1 MAEDPTSTPP
11 AAGPP
16 VMPRRLLAAGLGL
29 LQPLWLVLGFAIV
42 VLVLLAGTVHWLLTS
57 EAGSRWLLARMP
69 AVDATGFS
77 GALLGDHWHADRVR
91 ITWAAG
97 QASLTLED
105 LRADG
110 LTWHWRPNPQAW
122 LGVDVQQFAVR
133 RVTMVSGP
141 PGERPL
147 PVPLSIAWPV
157 QVVVAAARVDE
168 VRVDELAPMH
178 GLELQQLVLDA
189 QPGAEHRVA
198 QARVDWQGT
207 TISAS
212 ARIGNLAPLPLAV
225 DATVA
230 PTGAGDAPHWA
241 AVVRAHG
248 EAALFDVEAT
258 LRGVPRGG
266 HAAPALDIQARLQ
279 LLQAWPLAGLRLQ
292 TTALDLAALSPQ
304 APETRLSGSADLAS
318 SARNAPLQATI
329 DIENTLPGRWNERR
343 LPVRR
348 VTLEASGSLAQSERL
363 EIPRFDVALADATGA
378 AGRWSG
384 SAVWLG
390 RQLTLDTRLAAVTPQ
405 RLDSR
410 AAAMTLTGSVSATVQ
425 GLPSPDF
432 SAPAA
437 SSPPARRTRI
447 DWKLDLEGRL
457 DGAPK
462 PVRLVVEG
470 SADAQ
475 RVELRRA
482 RAEAGAASAEL
493 QATLQRAGRGEWQ
506 LQTAGRLQDFDPVPW
521 WPGEAGSAWRKGPH
535 RLSGNWDLA
544 LRLPGDAGN
553 VPLPALAQR
562 VAGNGTLQIKDSLLA
577 GVPLAA
583 TATLAYA
590 PAAAPEAGSL
600 HAELLLGGNRFSV
613 DGRGDPAGSGRGDRW
628 RADIAAEAVASLA
641 PLVRLWPALTDFVP
655 TRGSVSAKLSADGR
669 WPELSSEG
677 SASVKQLL
685 AGRLGL
691 ARGEATWRMDLGGT
705 QPLALQVELAGVKF
719 DRLEARQ
726 LRADLSGTL
735 ADHRIDISGALP
747 MAPPLLAEKV
757 LGITVQSGTRAQLL
771 AQGAWQPDP
780 GGGGR
785 WLARIE
791 RLQAFSWD
799 GSDNQSQPA
808 SAWLQASELRAE
820 VTLAADGSF
829 AALRADSGRLRLAD
843 ALALRWDEVRLD
855 LRGPQPQIE
864 VHADIESFAVAPL
877 LARLQPALG
886 WDGDLKVAARVDI
899 RAAERF
905 DADIVVERREGDLH
919 ISDSSGTQLLGLTE
933 LRLALSA
940 HDGLWTVTPSLKGR
954 SLGEIAGQ
962 LQARTTPD
970 RRWPHADA
978 PITGSVVA
986 HVAKLGIWSAW
997 IPPGWRLAGE
1007 MRSIATL
1014 SGTFGD
1020 PRYSGEISGSD
1031 LGVRNLLEGVNVT
1044 DGQVLVRLEG
1054 ETAQIERFT
1063 LRGGD
1068 GTLTL
1073 SGGATLGSSPQAR
1086 VQVVADRFR
1095 VLGRVDRLVI
1105 ASGQAELSL
1114 QAEQTRLDGRFTIDE
1129 GLFDISRADAPSLDN
1144 DVTVRRNGVDEVDA
1158 ADAPQPQPARNF
1170 ALGVDIDLGQKLQLR
1185 GRGLDTLLRGVLRL
1199 STPGGRL
1206 AIHGTISTE
1215 SGTYAAYG
1223 QRLDIERGIV
1233 AFSGAPDNLRL
1244 DVLALRPNIDLRVG
1258 VAITGTL
1265 LLPRVRL
1272 YSEPEMSDNEK
1283 LSWLLLGR
1291 EPDGLDRAD
1300 TALLQRAAVAL
1311 LAGEGEG
1318 PTDALLRN
1326 LGIDEIS
1333 LRQGGDGDTRETVVA
1348 LGKQLS
1354 RRWYV
1359 GYERGVNATTGTW
1372 QLIYRIAQRFT
1383 LRAQSGEDNSLDVI
1397 WVWRLQ
1403 ETPADAGMRKSVV
1416 VPP

>member
-1 MAEDPTSTPP
+1 MAEDPTPAPP
-11 AAGPP
+11 AGGPP
-16 VMPRRLLAAGLGL
+16 PPPRRLLAGGLGL
-29 LQPLWLVLGFAIV
+29 LQPLWLVLGFAV
-42 VLVLLAGTVHWLLTS
+42 MVLALLAGTVHWLLIT
-57 EAGSRWLLARMP
+57 EAGSRWLLARLP
-69 AVDATGFS
+69 AVEATGFS
-77 GALLGDHWHADRVR
+77 GALLGDHWHADRLR
-91 ITWAAG
+91 IAWAAG

-122 LGVDVQQFAVR
+122 LGVDVQQVAVR
-133 RVTMVSGP
+133 RITVVTGP
-141 PGERPL
+141 PGDRPL
-147 PVPLSIAWPV
+147 PVPVSIAWPV
-157 QVVVAAARVDE
+157 QVTVTAARVEE

-230 PTGAGDAPHWA
+230 PTGGGDTPRWA
-241 AVVRAHG
+241 AVLRAHG

-258 LRGVPRGG
+258 LRGVPRGR
-266 HAAPALDIQARLQ
+266 HAAPALDVQARLQ
-279 LLQAWPLAGLRLQ
+279 LLQAWPLAGLHLQ

-318 SARNAPLQATI
+318 SARNAPLRATI
-329 DIENTLPGRWNERR
+329 DIENALPGRWNERR

-348 VTLEASGSLAQSERL
+348 VALEASGSLAQPDRL
-363 EIPRFDVALADATGA
+363 EISRFDIALADATSA

-384 SAVWLG
+384 SALWLG

-405 RLDSR
+405 RLDGR
-410 AAAMTLTGSVSATVQ
+410 AAAMTLTGSVAATVR
-425 GLPSPDF
+425 GLPSPD
-432 SAPAA
+432 SGAPAA
-437 SSPPARRTRI
+437 ASPPARGVQI
-447 DWKLDLEGRL
+447 DWNLDLEGRL

-462 PVRLVVEG
+462 PVRLALEG

-475 RVELRRA
+475 RIELRRA

-493 QATLQRAGRGEWQ
+493 QATLQRASRGEWQ
-506 LQTAGRLQDFDPVPW
+506 LQTTGKLLDFDPVPW
-521 WPGEAGSAWRKGPH
+521 WPGEPGSAWRKGPH

-544 LRLPGDAGN
+544 LRLPGDAGRL
-553 VPLPALAQR
+553 PLPALAQR
-562 VAGNGTLQIKDSLLA
+562 VAGNGTLQIRDSLLA

-590 PAAAPEAGSL
+590 QSAAPEAGSL
-600 HAELLLGGNRFSV
+600 HAELLLGGNRFVV
-613 DGRGDPAGSGRGDRW
+613 DGRGDPAGSGRSDRW
-628 RADIAAEAVASLA
+628 SAEIAADTVATLA
-641 PLVRLWPALTDFVP
+641 PLARLWPALADFVP
-655 TRGSVSAKLSADGR
+655 TRGSVNATLSADGR

-685 AGRLGL
+685 AGRLAL
-691 ARGEATWRMDLGGT
+691 ERGEATWRMGFGDA
-705 QPLALQVELAGVKF
+705 QPLAMQLGLVGLKF

-726 LRADLSGTL
+726 VRAVLSGTL

-747 MAPPLLAEKV
+747 VAPPLLAEKV
-757 LGITVQSGTRAQLL
+757 LGITVQSGTKAQLL
-771 AQGAWQPDP
+771 AHGAWQPDTA
-780 GGGGR
+780 GGGR
-785 WLARIE
+785 WLGRIE
-791 RLQAFSWD
+791 RLQIGAWD
-799 GSDNQSQPA
+799 GSDTPA
-808 SAWLQASELRAE
+808 PPTTAWVQASELRVE
-820 VTLAADGSF
+820 VTLAADGGVV
-829 AALRADSGRLRLAD
+829 ALRADPGRLRLAD
-843 ALALRWDEVRLD
+843 TVALRWDEVRLD
-855 LRGPQPQIE
+855 LHGPQPQIE
-864 VHADIESFAVAPL
+864 LHADIETFAVAPL
-877 LARLQPALG
+877 LARLQPGLR
-886 WDGDLKVAARVDI
+886 WDGDLKLAARVDI

-940 HDGLWTVTPSLKGR
+940 HDGLWTVTPSLNGR

-970 RRWPHADA
+970 RRWPQADA

-986 HVAKLGIWSAW
+986 RVADLGIWSAW
-997 IPPGWRLAGE
+997 VPPGWRLAGE
-1007 MRSIATL
+1007 LRGVATL

-1020 PRYSGEISGSD
+1020 PRYSGEISGNR
-1031 LGVRNLLEGVNVT
+1031 LGVRNLLEGVNVA
-1044 DGQVLVRLEG
+1044 DGQVLMRLEG
-1054 ETAQIERFT
+1054 ETARIERFT

-1073 SGGATLGSSPQAR
+1073 SGGATLGASPQAR
-1086 VQVVADRFR
+1086 VQVVADHFR
-1095 VLGRVDRLVI
+1095 VLGRVDRRVI

-1114 QAEQTRLDGRFTIDE
+1114 QAAQTRLDGRFTIDE
-1129 GLFDISRADAPSLDN
+1129 GLFDISRADAPSLDD
-1144 DVTVRRNGVDEVDA
+1144 DVTVRRIGSEDVEA
-1158 ADAPQPQPARNF
+1158 ADAPKPRPARNF
-1170 ALGVDIDLGQKLQLR
+1170 VLGVDIALGEQLRLR
-1185 GRGLDTLLRGVLRL
+1185 GRGLDTLLRGELRL

-1215 SGTYAAYG
+1215 GGTYAAYG
-1223 QRLDIERGIV
+1223 QRLDIDRGIV

-1291 EPDGLDRAD
+1291 APDGLDRAD

-1311 LAGEGEG
+1311 LAGEGEA

-1333 LRQGGDGDTRETVVA
+1333 LRQGEGDTRQTVIT

-1397 WVWRLQ
+1397 WVWRFQ
-1403 ETPADAGMRKSVV
+1403 ETPSDAGMRKSTV